1 MTAQAMAGRALRV
14 NGAFLLG
21 SVPFSR
27 YVTHLAAGTD
37 LRRVGSG
44 TVSASGVYQVAGI
57 GPFLLVCLLDVGKGT
72 AAAMLARRSN
82 TATAAAAAGL
92 VVVGHAWSPLLRGAG
107 GRGVLPAIGA
117 LGVAHAPGAA
127 LLIGGIA
134 VGRVHGDT
142 APGCFVAQT
151 LLTPFLALTGG
162 RRGALLGAATA
173 VPMLAKRL
181 LGNRGFRRRTSAAT
195 YLTRAVYDR
204 DHRQRHPSAT
214 ANAAEQRRTGRG
226 GFARPRH
233 ARRS

>member
-1 MTAQAMAGRALRV
+1 MTARAMAGHALRLA
-14 NGAFLLG
+14 GAFLLG

-27 YVTHLAAGTD
+27 YVAHFTVGTD

-44 TVSASGVYQVAGI
+44 TVSASGVYQVAGAV
-57 GPFLLVCLLDVGKGT
+57 PFLLVCLLDFGKG
-72 AAAMLARRSN
+72 AAAVMLARRSN
-82 TATAAAAAGL
+82 TAMVAAAAGL
-92 VVVGHAWSPLLRGAG
+92 VVIGHAWSPLLRGAG

-117 LGVAHAPGAA
+117 LAVAHPPGAA

-162 RRGALLGAATA
+162 QRGALLGAATA

-181 LGNRGFRRRTSAAT
+181 LGNQGFRRRTSAAT
-195 YLTRAVYDR
+195 YLTRAIYDR

-214 ANAAEQRRTGRG
+214 ANAAQQWRAGHGALAHPCQGT
-226 GFARPRH
+226 
-233 ARRS
+233 SS